1 VRQHYGGASTIRNPV
16 KAIWSSCGGGTT
28 GTVGAVGRYATET
41 NGDRTWTLEAASPS
55 ELAQKGWSRD
65 TLKVGDQITVDGF
78 KAKSKPTTASARVIE
93 LPGGKKM
100 PAADDSDGGPKSADI
115 R

>member
-1 VRQHYGGASTIRNPV
+1 MELASRAPRD
-16 KAIWSSCGGGTT
+16 
-28 GTVGAVGRYATET
+28 GRLISR
-41 NGDRTWTLEAASPS
+41 DRRPQLPGCRPDGYEAASPS

-65 TLKVGDQITVDGF
+65 TLKIGDQITVDGF

-100 PAADDSDGGPKSADI
+100 PAADDSDGGPKSADN